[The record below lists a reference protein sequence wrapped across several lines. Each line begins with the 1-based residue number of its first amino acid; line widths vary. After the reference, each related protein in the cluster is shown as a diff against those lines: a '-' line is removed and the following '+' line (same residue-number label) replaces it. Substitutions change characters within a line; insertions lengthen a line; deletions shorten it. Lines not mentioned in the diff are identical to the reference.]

1 MTGSGPLHDGY
12 DEASLRAVLDGGPST
27 RVLVIAAH
35 PDDEVI
41 GMGGLLKYLT
51 NAAFVHI
58 TDGAARD
65 TRAAAARGFR
75 TREGYADARRNELQK
90 ALSRMRAAPLE
101 LIDLGTPD
109 LESSYNLVT
118 TSVAVAGIMK
128 RLSPDLVFTHPY
140 EGGHPDHD
148 SAAFS
153 ARAAFSL
160 IKSAGMA
167 LPRLMEFTSYHA
179 DGKKLAASR
188 FLPGTP
194 QGLGIALTEE
204 EKGFKA
210 GMYAC
215 YETQKG
221 ALRHFPIGVE
231 RFRPAPDYDFTR
243 PPHPGRLFYQNFDW
257 GLKGSKWCR
266 LAARA
271 MEALGLPGRE
281 ALQARGLLGRL
292 LSRLTP

>member
-1 MTGSGPLHDGY
+1 MTGYGPLHDGY
-12 DEASLRAVLDGGPST
+12 DEAGIRAVLGNGPST
-27 RVLVIAAH
+27 KVLVIAAH
-35 PDDEVI
+35 PDDEII

-51 NAAFVHI
+51 SAAFVHI

-65 TRAAAARGFR
+65 MRAARARGFR
-75 TREGYADARRNELQK
+75 TRRDYAEARKNELQK
-90 ALSRMRAAPLE
+90 ALSRMRTAPLD

-109 LESSYNLVT
+109 LEAPYNLVT
-118 TSVAVAGIMK
+118 SSVALAGIIK
-128 RLSPDLVFTHPY
+128 RLEPALVLTHPY

-153 ARAAFSL
+153 ARAALSL
-160 IKSAGMA
+160 IESAGMA
-167 LPRLMEFTSYHA
+167 PPRLLEFTSYHA

-204 EKGFKA
+204 EKEFKA
-210 GMYAC
+210 CMYAC
-215 YETQKG
+215 YETQRG
-221 ALRHFPIGVE
+221 ALKHFPIGIE
-231 RFRPAPDYDFTR
+231 RFRPALDYDFTK

-257 GLKGSKWCR
+257 GLKGAKWCR

-271 MEALGLPGRE
+271 MDGLGLSGRKVP
-281 ALQARGLLGRL
+281 AGRGLLGRL
-292 LSRLTP
+292 ISRLSA

>member
-1 MTGSGPLHDGY
+1 MRT
-12 DEASLRAVLDGGPST
+12 A
-27 RVLVIAAH
+27 
-35 PDDEVI
+35 
-41 GMGGLLKYLT
+41 
-51 NAAFVHI
+51 
-58 TDGAARD
+58 
-65 TRAAAARGFR
+65 R
-75 TREGYADARRNELQK
+75 TRPDEEGYADVRRSELQK
-90 ALSRMRAAPLE
+90 ALSCMRAAPLE

-118 TSVAVAGIMK
+118 TAIAVAGIMK
-128 RLSPDLVFTHPY
+128 RLSPELVFTHPY

-153 ARAAFSL
+153 ARAALSL
-160 IKSAGMA
+160 IESAGMA
-167 LPRLMEFTSYHA
+167 PPRLMEFTSYHA

-204 EKGFKA
+204 EKEFKA

-221 ALRHFPIGVE
+221 ALRHFPIGTE
-231 RFRPAPDYDFTR
+231 RFRPAPGYDFTS

-257 GLKGSKWCR
+257 GLKGAKWCR

-271 MEALGLPGRE
+271 MEGLGLPSRE
-281 ALQARGLLGRL
+281 VPQGRGLLGRL
-292 LSRLTP
+292 ISRLSP